1 VVKIDN
7 HAEARPQTGLN
18 QADVVYEE
26 EVEGITRFF
35 AVFQSGNSTPVG
47 PIRSAR
53 TTDVNLVAALSH
65 PLFAWSGGNPT
76 VQRQIGGAD
85 LTDVGQGQ
93 ANAPGGYHRDNRTNA
108 KGSEHTLYADTV
120 ALYTLTPAGQ
130 GAPAPLFPFRGDNE
144 PSPVGDPI
152 GGVRLKLESTKA
164 QFLWDAAS
172 KTWLRDENGSPHVDY
187 DGVQIAPANVVIQFV
202 SYVGV
207 PGVGQSQ
214 QAVTV
219 GEGEAWI
226 LTDGKIVKGTW
237 SRPDPKQPA
246 VYKDAAGNPVKLTPG
261 RTWVELP
268 EPGGAV
274 EIPVGAEPDSVPFP

>member
-1 VVKIDN
+1 M
-7 HAEARPQTGLN
+7 
-18 QADVVYEE
+18 
-26 EVEGITRFF
+26 
-35 AVFQSGNSTPVG
+35 
-47 PIRSAR
+47 
-53 TTDVNLVAALSH
+53 NLVAGLSH

-76 VQRQIGGAD
+76 VQRQISGAD

-93 ANAPGGYHRDNRTNA
+93 ANGPGGYHRDNRTNA

-120 ALYTLTPAGQ
+120 ALYTLAPRRPGRRRRRCSPSAPTASRRPSATPP
-130 GAPAPLFPFRGDNE
+130 PASSCTWRARRRSTCGTPRPRRGC
-144 PSPVGDPI
+144 
-152 GGVRLKLESTKA
+152 
-164 QFLWDAAS
+164 AS
-172 KTWLRDENGSPHVDY
+172 ENGTPHVDH

-246 VYKDAAGNPVKLTPG
+246 VYKDAAGNAREAHAGAHVGGAAPAGPG
-261 RTWVELP
+261 RRDP
-268 EPGGAV
+268 RRRRPR
-274 EIPVGAEPDSVPFP
+274 VGPYP